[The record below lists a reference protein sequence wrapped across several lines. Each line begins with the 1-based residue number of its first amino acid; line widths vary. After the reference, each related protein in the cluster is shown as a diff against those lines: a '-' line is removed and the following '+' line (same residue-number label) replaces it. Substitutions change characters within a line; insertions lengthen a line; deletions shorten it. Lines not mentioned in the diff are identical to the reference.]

1 MRSFEL
7 KILIPFL
14 IIIILSLATVGIV
27 SYYGS
32 CKIFES
38 ITAQQS
44 QEKFTV
50 NSSYIT
56 NQLLELQK
64 YTILIAIIA
73 IIVASQLTIFFSYN
87 LAKPIKK
94 LAMACDEVSKGNF
107 DIEIDY
113 KKNDEIGILK
123 DAFKRMTSKL
133 KEYIAKVLEV
143 TNLNQKIIDGVNYG
157 IVVFNGKGAK
167 ILVNRSASSYIK
179 KDTSFNRLIEKL
191 IDDFF
196 SGDIPPSGTQQFADR
211 EKSTKYVEYEINSF
225 EDIFIL
231 CFSDITEK
239 EKIKQKMEHINRLA
253 SIGEMSAAI
262 AHEVR
267 NPLQGIQSCFQVLQ
281 AKFPEDDGTSAKLF
295 DLIYREIERI
305 NGIISNLLN
314 FSRPSEPEPVM
325 LSLKGVLN
333 EILPFLSPLMK
344 KKGLS
349 LNISID
355 HGAEYLYVDKAHL
368 KQMLLNLLTNSIR
381 ASHINGE
388 IDILSSAAAGE
399 IVITVR
405 DRGRGIPEKN
415 LEKIFT
421 PFFSTFEGGTGL
433 GLCVVQSLVFKN
445 RGRIWIE
452 SRENNGT
459 SVYIAFPCSFSHI
472 TSDAVDNTRN

>member
-1 MRSFEL
+1 M
-7 KILIPFL
+7 
-14 IIIILSLATVGIV
+14 
-27 SYYGS
+27 
-32 CKIFES
+32 
-38 ITAQQS
+38 AQPAQG
-44 QEKFTV
+44 KFTV

-123 DAFKRMTSKL
+123 DAFTRMTSKL

-143 TNLNQKIIDGVNYG
+143 TNLNHKIIDGVNYG
-157 IVVFNGKGAK
+157 IIVFNGKGVK

-179 KDTSFNRLIEKL
+179 KDTNFNRLIEKM

-196 SGDIPPSGTQQFADR
+196 NGDIPPSGTQQFVDR

-267 NPLQGIQSCFQVLQ
+267 NPLQGIKSCFQVLQ
-281 AKFPEDDGTSAKLF
+281 SKFLEDDGTSTKLF

-314 FSRPSEPEPVM
+314 FSRPSEPEPAM

-344 KKGLS
+344 KKALS

-368 KQMLLNLLTNSIR
+368 KQMLINLLTNSIR
-381 ASHINGE
+381 ASHIDGK
-388 IDILSSAAAGE
+388 IDIISSAVAGE

-445 RGRIWIE
+445 RGRIWVE
-452 SRENNGT
+452 SSENTGT
-459 SVYIAFPCSFSHI
+459 SVNIAFPCSISHI
-472 TSDAVDNTRN
+472 MSDDVDNTRS